1 MHVLTDNQGQT
12 LNGTNSFG
20 EPIGY
25 AVTRFRHDGTLALM
39 VVYANAH
46 GDVQTYPLSVDLAAY
61 GYYPMPA
68 HTFID
73 STYLRAIKPLI
84 DQEHVRV
91 DDTIRYGT
99 FNEKAAAI
107 EFLIPDIEARADENC
122 EDR

>member
-1 MHVLTDNQGQT
+1 MHVLTDTQGRP

-20 EPIGY
+20 EPITY
-25 AVTRFRHDGTLALM
+25 AVTRFRNDGTLAL
-39 VVYANAH
+39 VAVYANAQ
-46 GDVQTYPLSVDLAAY
+46 GDVQTYPLSINLAAY

-73 STYLRAIKPLI
+73 STYLHAIKPLI

-99 FNEKAAAI
+99 FNEKAIDI
-107 EFLIPDIEARADENC
+107 EILIPDIEARADENC